1 MGPGGAAWGSGEI
14 AVGQA
19 EGVEGRVARVVPEQL
34 LLQQGD
40 GRQGQDQGL
49 VLEHAVHVQ
58 AWGGGVEA
66 QSGRV
71 PPAPNRNTRVWCRVP
86 SPVAWVQTLA
96 QSLTPS
102 ETLGKRL
109 PLAVNFQPRAS

>member
-58 AWGGGVEA
+58 AWGAGWRHSQGGSPLPPTETPG
-66 QSGRV
+66 SGVGSR
-71 PPAPNRNTRVWCRVP
+71 AP
-86 SPVAWVQTLA
+86 
-96 QSLTPS
+96 
-102 ETLGKRL
+102 
-109 PLAVNFQPRAS
+109 

>member
-14 AVGQA
+14 TVGQA

-58 AWGGGVEA
+58 AWGGRGTGWRHSQGGSPLPPTETPGSGVG
-66 QSGRV
+66 SR
-71 PPAPNRNTRVWCRVP
+71 AP
-86 SPVAWVQTLA
+86 
-96 QSLTPS
+96 
-102 ETLGKRL
+102 
-109 PLAVNFQPRAS
+109 